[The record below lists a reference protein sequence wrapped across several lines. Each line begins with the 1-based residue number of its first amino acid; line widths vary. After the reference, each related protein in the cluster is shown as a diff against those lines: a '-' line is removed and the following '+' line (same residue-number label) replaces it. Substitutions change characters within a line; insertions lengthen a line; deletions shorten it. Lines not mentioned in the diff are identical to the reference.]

1 MGELQVQQDIPI
13 RPMNSDIK
21 LLKPDQQVFAIPELL
36 EAILLQLGQMT
47 SLPGIQLYILQRLN
61 RTFAETIKSSI
72 KIQERMQQLHIGE
85 NNPYVQGED
94 LASIR
99 WLSSHVPNTIPPIKN
114 IDAFWPNHIGA
125 TLQQLSIDLCMPGH
139 PRPNE
144 EQIVRFKKP
153 EAPWRRMKLAS
164 LPLKGEIFLDVEL
177 NDIKARLTDGRDRS
191 ITRLQISAET
201 LGELFDVIEE
211 IRGRTT
217 EQHIAWEKRPKMT
230 VVNPP
235 NVKEIFILEDLF

>member
-1 MGELQVQQDIPI
+1 
-13 RPMNSDIK
+13 MNDIK
-21 LLKPDQQVFAIPELL
+21 LLRPIQQVFAIPELL
-36 EAILLQLGQMT
+36 ECILLHLGRIS
-47 SLPGIQLYILQRLN
+47 SLPGIQLYLLQRLN
-61 RTFAETIKSSI
+61 RTFYETIRSSLR
-72 KIQERMQQLHIGE
+72 IQERMQQVHIGE
-85 NNPYVQGED
+85 TNPYVQSED

-99 WLSSHVPNTIPPIKN
+99 WLSGHVPNTIPTIRT

-125 TLQQLSIDLCMPGH
+125 TLQQLSIDVGRVGN
-139 PRPNE
+139 PRDNE
-144 EQIVRFKKP
+144 GYITRFKSP
-153 EAPWRRMKLAS
+153 EAPWRQMKLAS

-177 NDIKARLTDGRDRS
+177 NDAKARLTDGRDRS

-211 IRGRTT
+211 IRSRST
-217 EQHIAWEKRPKMT
+217 EEHIAWEMRPKMT